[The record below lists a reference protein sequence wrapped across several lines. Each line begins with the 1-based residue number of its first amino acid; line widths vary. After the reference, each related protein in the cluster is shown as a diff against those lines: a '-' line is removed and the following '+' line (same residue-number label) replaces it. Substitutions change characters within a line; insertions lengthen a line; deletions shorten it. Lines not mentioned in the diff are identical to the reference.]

1 MTEPQIMYSSQ
12 IIIKVYGS
20 DHHLLLHRK
29 LGVTG
34 GIHTAFTRLI
44 AELSI
49 GLQWRIQ
56 NKCLYFVYTSVPWKA
71 ILFPLTLSF
80 SIWRILIFTHSLF
93 FMEFSKHRNILFIS
107 QLLSSVFLPEWSIK
121 DLAVFLWTSSK
132 PLIDLTGL
140 PSPISL

>member
-20 DHHLLLHRK
+20 DHHLFLHRK

-44 AELSI
+44 AELSL

-93 FMEFSKHRNILFIS
+93 FMEFSKHSNILFIF

-140 PSPISL
+140 ASPISL